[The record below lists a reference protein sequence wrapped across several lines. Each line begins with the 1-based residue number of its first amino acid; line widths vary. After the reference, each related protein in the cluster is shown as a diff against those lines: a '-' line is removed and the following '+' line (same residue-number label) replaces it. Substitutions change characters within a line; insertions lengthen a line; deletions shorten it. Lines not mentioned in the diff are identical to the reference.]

1 VRLHRLAL
9 AGILC
14 GALLAAHAETSAPP
28 LVSNERQGY
37 AFEFPRV
44 LAEQRLFGVAH
55 GVSLL
60 ATACLDSP
68 AEAEAASAAYTRWYE
83 QQQAQIDLLKN
94 ELAEFYFGAHAA
106 EASWAHV
113 AEALKLRTSLGLAP
127 DSKELQAACASF
139 PNALRQ
145 HRYDLTALFQ
155 LEAALAAMK
164 TATRAEA
171 YTTACAARLPE
182 PQRVGVNT
190 HYAQWQAREAAAL
203 AGAQSQ
209 MQTYWQSTG
218 TPGKAEDWLK
228 ATRKRYSAPTDIAC
242 AELSDWLDSTTS
254 SLAQSFVPAPVI
266 VAPAQ
271 PATDNT
277 VSTVIDRRP
286 TAAAPETAPPTPAP
300 TVAAPAVEPTPAA
313 AAPEAAAATPAPAAA
328 EKKDGEEG
336 PYLFDYVMRLFDERP
351 HEDAASPAGKQP
363 ARSQRAHP

>member
-1 VRLHRLAL
+1 MRLHRLAL

-14 GALLAAHAETSAPP
+14 GALFAAHAETSAPP

-68 AEAEAASAAYTRWYE
+68 AESEAASAAYTRWYE
-83 QQQAQIDLLKN
+83 QQQTQIDMLKN
-94 ELAEFYFGAHAA
+94 ELAEFYFGAHAP
-106 EASWAHV
+106 EASWEHV

-145 HRYDLTALFQ
+145 PRYDLTALFQ

-164 TATRAEA
+164 TAARAES
-171 YTTACAARLPE
+171 YTAACAARLPE

-203 AGAQSQ
+203 AAAQSQ

-242 AELSDWLDSTTS
+242 AELSDWLDGATS
-254 SLAQSFVPAPVI
+254 SLAQSFIPAPV
-266 VAPAQ
+266 VAAPAQ
-271 PATDNT
+271 AADNT
-277 VSTVIDRRP
+277 VSTVTDNRPPAAVPETTPLPAAP
-286 TAAAPETAPPTPAP
+286 TAAAPAID
-300 TVAAPAVEPTPAA
+300 PTPAA
-313 AAPEAAAATPAPAAA
+313 VAPETANAAPAPAVA

-336 PYLFDYVMRLFDERP
+336 PYLFDYVMRFFDERP